1 MARDARTR
9 NIEQAISREAGLD
22 VIVEERDGILSLD
35 GLVNSIEERQAAE
48 DIAVGYAGDQTIENN
63 LEVGEVLPTSAARFA
78 GGDPTAE
85 LVWSADQARRDGEE
99 IDADL
104 VDQEFLDDPEAAAG
118 PQGGVDEDAASDGA
132 EVWVPPS
139 DPVMAIGA
147 HGDAEVL
154 GGFAQDALED
164 ISVEPSA
171 EDRHPGDEALADA
184 IRREL
189 REDGATTD
197 LQIVV
202 AVRRGVAHLRG
213 LVAGPE
219 DAEAAEE
226 VAARVPGVVEV
237 REELEVAADESGS

>member
-9 NIEQAISREAGLD
+9 TIEQAIKREAGLD
-22 VIVEERDGILSLD
+22 VIVDERDGILSLD
-35 GLVNSIEERQAAE
+35 GLVDSIEERQAAE
-48 DIAVGYAGDQTIENN
+48 DIAVDNADGQPIENN
-63 LEVGEVLPTSAARFA
+63 LEVGDVLPTSSARFA
-78 GGDPTAE
+78 GSDPSAE
-85 LVWSADQARRDGEE
+85 LVGSVEQARHAGEE

-104 VDQEFLDDPEAAAG
+104 VDQEFLDDPQGAAG
-118 PQGGVDEDAASDGA
+118 AHGSVDDDSDVSEGG

-139 DPVMAIGA
+139 DPVVTIDA
-147 HGDAEVL
+147 HGEPQVL
-154 GGFAQDALED
+154 GGFAQDALEE

-171 EDRHPGDEALADA
+171 EDLQPGDEALADA

-197 LQIVV
+197 LEIVV

-213 LVAGPE
+213 RVAGPE

-226 VAARVPGVVEV
+226 VAARVPGVLEV
-237 REELEVAADESGS
+237 REELEVDA

>member
-22 VIVEERDGILSLD
+22 VIVDERDGILSLD
-35 GLVNSIEERQAAE
+35 GLVDSIEERQAAE
-48 DIAVGYAGDQTIENN
+48 DIAVDHAGGQPIENN
-63 LEVGEVLPTSAARFA
+63 LEVGDVLPTSAARFA
-78 GGDPTAE
+78 GSDPTAE
-85 LVWSADQARRDGEE
+85 LVWSADQAREDGEE
-99 IDADL
+99 LDADL
-104 VDQEFLDDPEAAAG
+104 VGQEFLDDPVAAAG
-118 PQGGVDEDAASDGA
+118 AHGGLDDDSAVSDGA

-139 DPVMAIGA
+139 DPVLAIAA
-147 HGDAEVL
+147 HGEAEVL

-171 EDRHPGDEALADA
+171 EDRQPGDEALADA
-184 IRREL
+184 VRREL

-213 LVAGPE
+213 RVAGPE

-226 VAARVPGVVEV
+226 VAARVPGVLEV
-237 REELEVAADESGS
+237 REELEVDA